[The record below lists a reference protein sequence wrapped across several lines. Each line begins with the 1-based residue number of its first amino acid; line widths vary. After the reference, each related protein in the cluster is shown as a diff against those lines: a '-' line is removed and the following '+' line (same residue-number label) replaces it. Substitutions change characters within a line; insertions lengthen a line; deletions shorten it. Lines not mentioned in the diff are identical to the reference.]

1 MLKRLLASL
10 LLFISLVAMPAAF
23 AARVEMTPVSPKA
36 LRGTIAANAA
46 DVVLTAADA
55 TNKQQ
60 AQITGREMILAYNSS
75 PDTAYTIT
83 INSVADSDL
92 GRTGDITAYSLGF
105 GEFALFG
112 LVPIKGWAQT
122 NGKLY
127 FEASNAAIKFVVI
140 RVP

>member
-1 MLKRLLASL
+1 MLKRFLASL
-10 LLFISLVAMPAAF
+10 LLFVSLVAMPSAF
-23 AARVEMTPVSPKA
+23 AARVEMTPAAPKA
-36 LRGTIAANAA
+36 LRGTIAANGA

-60 AQITGREMILAYNSS
+60 VTLTGNEMILAYNSS
-75 PDTAYTIT
+75 ADTAYTIT

>member
-1 MLKRLLASL
+1 MLKRFLASL
-10 LLFISLVAMPAAF
+10 LMFVSLVAMPSAF
-23 AARVEMTPVSPKA
+23 AARVEMTPASPAA

-46 DVVLTAADA
+46 DIALTAADA

-60 AQITGREMILAYNSS
+60 VKITGREMLLAYNSS
-75 PDTAYTIT
+75 PDTAYTVT
-83 INSVADSDL
+83 INSVADDL
-92 GRTGDITAYSLGF
+92 GRVGDITAYSIGF

-112 LVPIKGWAQT
+112 PVPIKGFAQP
-122 NGKLY
+122 NGKLN